1 MGRKDF
7 FMIERKYLAHY
18 LDAKFDT
25 TYAATEY
32 VRLGKNLEEYNEEL
46 NPDVEITK
54 NILGEQSVQHSG
66 YEIQSDVDPYY
77 YENYEDALSNK
88 IMELA
93 NTRATGDK
101 CKTSMVDVLIK
112 PSTSDEGQP
121 TVVWA
126 YREDVY
132 VIPNSVGGDTT
143 GIQTPFT
150 VYKAG
155 NRVKGT
161 WDLKQKKFT
170 VADAASVLSN
180 NDRSVG
186 LSD

>member
-1 MGRKDF
+1 
-7 FMIERKYLAHY
+7 MIERKYLAHY
-18 LDAKFDT
+18 LDASFGGT
-25 TYAATEY
+25 TAEY

-46 NPDVEITK
+46 NPDVEVTK
-54 NILGEQSVQHSG
+54 NILGEQSVRHSG
-66 YEIQSDVDPYY
+66 YEVQADVDPFYY
-77 YENYEDALSNK
+77 DNYDDNLSNK

-101 CKTSMVDVLIK
+101 CKTTMVDVLLK
-112 PSTSDEGQP
+112 PDADDPEGTPP

-132 VIPNSVGGDTT
+132 VIPNSVGGDTS

-155 NRVKGT
+155 NRVRGAWNVSTKT
-161 WDLKQKKFT
+161 FT
-170 VADAASVLSN
+170 LATGS
-180 NDRSVG
+180 

>member
-1 MGRKDF
+1 
-7 FMIERKYLAHY
+7 MIERKYLAHY
-18 LDAKFDT
+18 LDSSFGAVST
-25 TYAATEY
+25 TY

-46 NPDVEITK
+46 NPDVEVTK

-66 YEIQSDVDPYY
+66 YEVQSDVDPFY
-77 YENYEDALSNK
+77 YEDYDDALSNK

-101 CKTSMVDVLIK
+101 CKTTMVDVLLK
-112 PSTSDEGQP
+112 PGTSEDDAP
-121 TVVWA
+121 TAVWA

-132 VIPNSVGGDTT
+132 VIPTSVGGDTS

-161 WDLKQKKFT
+161 WNVTAKTFT
-170 VADAASVLSN
+170 PASE
-180 NDRSVG
+180 
-186 LSD
+186 

>member
-1 MGRKDF
+1 
-7 FMIERKYLAHY
+7 MIERKYLAHY
-18 LDAKFDT
+18 IDAAFST
-25 TYAATEY
+25 STPTY
-32 VRLGKNLEEYNEEL
+32 VRIGKNLEEYNEEL

-66 YEIQSDVDPYY
+66 YEVQSDVDPFY
-77 YENYEDALSNK
+77 YEEYDDTLSNK
-88 IMELA
+88 IMDLA

-101 CKTSMVDVLIK
+101 CKTTMVDVLLK
-112 PSTSDEGQP
+112 PGLTEDAAP

-132 VIPNSVGGDTT
+132 LIPNSVGGDTS

-161 WDLKQKKFT
+161 WDVSKKTFT
-170 VADAASVLSN
+170 P
-180 NDRSVG
+180 
-186 LSD
+186 SDLG

>member
-1 MGRKDF
+1 
-7 FMIERKYLAHY
+7 MIERKYLAHY
-18 LDAKFDT
+18 LDSSFGAVST
-25 TYAATEY
+25 TY

-46 NPDVEITK
+46 NPDVEVTK

-66 YEIQSDVDPYY
+66 YEVQSDVDPFY
-77 YENYEDALSNK
+77 YEDYDDALSNK

-101 CKTSMVDVLIK
+101 CKTTMVDVLLK
-112 PSTSDEGQP
+112 PSTNEDDAP
-121 TVVWA
+121 TAVWA

-132 VIPNSVGGDTT
+132 VIPTSVGGDTS

-161 WDLKQKKFT
+161 WNVTAKTFT
-170 VADAASVLSN
+170 PASE
-180 NDRSVG
+180 
-186 LSD
+186 

>member
-1 MGRKDF
+1 
-7 FMIERKYLAHY
+7 MIERKYLAHY
-18 LDAKFDT
+18 LDSSFGAVST
-25 TYAATEY
+25 TY

-46 NPDVEITK
+46 NPDVEVTK

-66 YEIQSDVDPYY
+66 YEVQSDVDPFY
-77 YENYEDALSNK
+77 YEDYDDALSNK

-101 CKTSMVDVLIK
+101 CKTTMVDVLLK
-112 PSTSDEGQP
+112 PGTSEDDAP
-121 TVVWA
+121 TAVWA

-132 VIPNSVGGDTT
+132 VIPTSVGGDTS

-161 WDLKQKKFT
+161 WNVTAKTFT
-170 VADAASVLSN
+170 PAE
-180 NDRSVG
+180 
-186 LSD
+186 